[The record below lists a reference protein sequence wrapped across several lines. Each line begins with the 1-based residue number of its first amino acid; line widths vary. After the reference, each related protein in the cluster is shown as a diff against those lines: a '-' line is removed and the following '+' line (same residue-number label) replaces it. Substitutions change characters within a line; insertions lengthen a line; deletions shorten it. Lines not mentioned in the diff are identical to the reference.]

1 MQSVP
6 GRLDFA
12 TLPYYVFTGRYLS
25 SILDV
30 GVSYR
35 GNNDASLT
43 WLLRGLVNMT
53 IKGICK

>member
-1 MQSVP
+1 MQSVL

-12 TLPYYVFTGRYLS
+12 TLPCYVFTGQYLS